1 MHVKVSYHAR
11 RIMSYLEINPHS
23 MDTAEGI
30 MRWWINDSDYDL
42 ATVNAAL
49 DLLEREGK
57 VKRDIHNDGEH
68 YFSLIFQ

>member
-1 MHVKVSYHAR
+1 MHARVSYHAK
-11 RIMSYLEINPHS
+11 RIMSYLEQHPHS

-30 MRWWINDSDYDL
+30 MRWWIKDNHYDL

-57 VKRDIHNDGEH
+57 VKRDIRSDGKQ